1 MSGKIV
7 ETNGREWR
15 VVPHRNNSEEFER
28 NKKKEMLKSLQQ
40 KRLTEKKRTET
51 KDGKRIKVSE
61 MTNVQ
66 RRDRLISSKWDR
78 EQCQVGV
85 KRDVVVCAWTHTF
98 NTTPSSS
105 TQTHTSL
112 LLSVSRSVLCS
123 PLRPGMFS
131 GSVALGWWSVSTLS
145 EASDNS

>member
-1 MSGKIV
+1 MRLERVMSGKIV

-40 KRLTEKKRTET
+40 KRLKEKKRTET

-66 RRDRLISSKWDR
+66 RRDRLISSK
-78 EQCQVGV
+78 
-85 KRDVVVCAWTHTF
+85 
-98 NTTPSSS
+98 
-105 TQTHTSL
+105 
-112 LLSVSRSVLCS
+112 
-123 PLRPGMFS
+123 
-131 GSVALGWWSVSTLS
+131 
-145 EASDNS
+145 